1 MKIITCVA
9 ENGKTEVFDPVRK
22 RFVRLT
28 PEESVRQNVL
38 NFLSEVKNV
47 PLSHIGVEKKILV
60 NKLYKRPDIIV
71 FNSDASIALIVEC
84 KAPNV
89 ALSEDVLNQVIR
101 YNMTLKADYLMIT
114 NGINI
119 FCVDCTG
126 KIPQLIDVNDW
137 KYET

>member
-1 MKIITCVA
+1 MKIITRVA

-38 NFLSEVKNV
+38 NCLSEVKNV

-126 KIPQLIDVNDW
+126 KIPQLIDVNDC
-137 KYET
+137 KYEI